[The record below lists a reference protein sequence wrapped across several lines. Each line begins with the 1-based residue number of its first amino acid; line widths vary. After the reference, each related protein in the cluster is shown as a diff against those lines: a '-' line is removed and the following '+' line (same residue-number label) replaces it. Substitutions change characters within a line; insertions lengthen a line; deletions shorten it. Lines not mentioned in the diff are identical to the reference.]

1 MFPARTSFNR
11 GKKTPEVEVAIEL
24 PKKSKAPITEVTKLE
39 PTIVAKIE
47 PVGEKKTDDPSSKIK
62 LEPVKKLPEIVK
74 PEVTPKVPTKTISHE
89 ESKAAPP
96 PVKVAPEL

>member
-1 MFPARTSFNR
+1 M
-11 GKKTPEVEVAIEL
+11 PEVEVALEL
-24 PKKSKAPITEVTKLE
+24 PKKSKAPIPKVTKLD

-47 PVGEKKTDDPSSKIK
+47 PVGEKKTDDPPSKIE

-74 PEVTPKVPTKTISHE
+74 PEITPKFPTKTISHE

-96 PVKVAPEL
+96 PVKAAPEP